1 MRIEYKIEIVDKSIN
16 TTLVRVVIEKKTF
29 NQMWKEAD
37 KRLKSSINKFYK
49 NFKKNL

>member
-1 MRIEYKIEIVDKSIN
+1 MKTEYNIEMVNKSIN
-16 TTLVRVVIEKKTF
+16 TTSVKVLIEDKAF

-37 KRLKSSINKFYK
+37 KRLKSSINRFYE